1 MKAKH
6 LAPLFGCCALL
17 ATLPLAAQSPAISST
32 SPQAV
37 APGKA
42 TDVVISGG
50 NLVGVSG
57 VWTSFKAD
65 ATPSPDEKD
74 NGKNAGRF
82 VYRFNVPTDVQ
93 VGVHGIR
100 VVTDKGVSPL
110 RMILVDDLPSVA
122 QAAGNTSQDKA
133 QPLTLPIAVD
143 GSVAN
148 LSRHYFKFAVTAGQV
163 VSFEVVA
170 RRMGTAL
177 DPVIRILDAGGRELA
192 YSDDAPGLSGDAQ
205 LAYKFDK
212 AGEYVVEVRDIQY
225 RGGGTFNFRLRMGDF
240 PCVSVPYPMGVKRGS
255 NASIT
260 FAGSSIDSVQ
270 PTQFTVSNDASLE
283 WVTVGAKRAGGKS
296 SGFALLSVGSADE
309 VLEKE
314 PNDAPENATRVTLGH
329 QLNGRLEQARD
340 EDRFIFA
347 AKKGQK
353 YKFTAFTRQ
362 QGSPADLLIRL
373 LKTDG
378 GQVGESE
385 DVGTA
390 DSALVYTFPADGD
403 YSLVVRDLHRRG
415 GSDLAYR
422 IGVTESEPGFELAAS
437 ADAFNIPVGSTEMIT
452 VTAIRSGYN
461 GPIHLAVEGLPAGFA
476 CAPTVLGPGINS
488 VVLTV
493 NSPANAAVGKILPAR
508 VVGTGKIG
516 DQDVKSIATITA
528 ALKGASNNT
537 PFPTPVLATAV
548 AVGVAPAKQIT
559 FRVEPPQIV
568 FGRDLN
574 SKAKIIVVRD
584 KGFDEVINFKLT
596 PEKTG
601 LPAGITAAI
610 KPIPK
615 GQNEIEI
622 VFSATDKAPL
632 GEFTGVI
639 NATIQQG
646 KTTVSQVVPG
656 IGLKLEGP
664 FTLKTTIGGKLKQG
678 GELKIKVAVE
688 RNPAFTGPVAV
699 TLQNLPKGVTVAA
712 ATIAPDKT
720 DVEVTLKAA
729 KDATVGAVANIV
741 AKGDAMAGKAKLTAN
756 APNAALTV
764 E

>member
-1 MKAKH
+1 MKARH
-6 LAPLFGCCALL
+6 FAPLYGCCALL
-17 ATLPLAAQSPAISST
+17 ATLPLAAQSPTISAT

-37 APGKA
+37 APGKT
-42 TDVVISGG
+42 TDLVISGG

-57 VWTSFKAD
+57 VWASFKNQ

-82 VYRFNVPTDVQ
+82 VYRFNVPADVQ

-122 QAAGNTSQDKA
+122 QTAGNTTEEKA
-133 QPLTLPIAVD
+133 QALTLPVAVD

-148 LSRHYFKFAVTAGQV
+148 LSRHYFKFSAAAGQV

-177 DPVIRILDAGGRELA
+177 DPVVRILDKGGRELA

-212 AGEYVVEVRDIQY
+212 TGEYIAEVRDIQY
-225 RGGGTFNFRLRMGDF
+225 RGGATYNFRLRIGDF

-255 NASIT
+255 NVSIN
-260 FAGSSIDSVQ
+260 FAGSNVDGVQ
-270 PTQFTVSNDASLE
+270 PTKIAVPNDANLD

-296 SGFALLSVGSADE
+296 SGFALLSVGGADE

-314 PNDAPENATRVTLGH
+314 PNDAQENATRVTLGN
-329 QLNGRLEQARD
+329 QLNGRLEQVRD
-340 EDRFIFA
+340 EDRFIFG
-347 AKKGQK
+347 AKKSQK
-353 YKFTAFTRQ
+353 FTFTAFTRQ

-373 LKTDG
+373 LKADG
-378 GQVGESE
+378 GKVGESE
-385 DVGTA
+385 DAGTA
-390 DSALVYTFPADGD
+390 DSTLTYTFPADGD
-403 YSLVVRDLHRRG
+403 YTLVVRDLHRRG

-422 IGVTESEPGFELAAS
+422 IAITESTPGFELAAS
-437 ADAFNIPVGSTEMIT
+437 VGTLNIPSGATAMVT
-452 VTAIRSGYN
+452 VTSVRAGYN

-476 CAPTVLGPGINS
+476 CAPTVLGPGTNS

-493 NSPANAAVGKILPAR
+493 NSPANAAVGKILPAK
-508 VVGTGKIG
+508 VIGTAKIG
-516 DQDVKSIATITA
+516 DKEIKSSATITA
-528 ALKGASNNT
+528 GLKARSNNT
-537 PFPTPVLATAV
+537 PYPTPVLANAV
-548 AVGVAPAKQIT
+548 AVGVAPAKQVK
-559 FRVEPPQIV
+559 FRVEPAQIV

-574 SKAKIIVVRD
+574 TKAKIIVERA

-596 PEKTG
+596 PEKGG

-615 GQNEIEI
+615 GKNEIEI
-622 VFSATDKAPL
+622 VFSANNKAPI
-632 GEFTGVI
+632 GEFTGVL
-639 NATIQQG
+639 NATIKQG
-646 KTTVSQVVPG
+646 KVTVSQVVPG
-656 IGLKLEGP
+656 IGLKLQTP
-664 FTLKTTIGGKLKQG
+664 FTLKTTIGGKLKKG

-688 RNPAFTGPVAV
+688 RNPAFKGPVTV
-699 TLQNLPKGVTVAA
+699 TLQNLPKGVTAAA

-729 KDATVGAVANIV
+729 KDAKVGSVANLV
-741 AKGDAMAGKAKLTAN
+741 AKGDAMSGKAKLTAN
-756 APNAALTV
+756 APNATLAV